1 MSRAWAVSV
10 AMMVAALPAWAQDVG
25 VVSNEQFESPR
36 SGGIIIRL
44 GGYKPL
50 LDDEKALNGNTP
62 FKDTFGDSSL
72 LLVELELQRYFY
84 QGIGTAGVGVSAGY
98 GEKFAAAKLAGG
110 GNAAEQTALK
120 VVPLGLNLFYKFD
133 YAAFEW
139 GIPLVPYGKLG
150 LIYTPWWVTK
160 GSGDEVVDGNTAKG
174 GKWGWGATGGVSFLL
189 DVLQPRFARDFDSGL
204 GINHSYLFA
213 EYTYADV
220 DNFGGKGFV
229 LSSRRW
235 MFGLALDY

>member
-25 VVSNEQFESPR
+25 VVSDGQFESPR
-36 SGGIIIRL
+36 SGGIIVRL

-50 LDDEKALNGNTP
+50 LDDEKALNGKTP
-62 FKDTFGDSSL
+62 YKDTFGDSSL
-72 LLVELELQRYFY
+72 LLAELEIQGYFY

-98 GEKFAAAKLAGG
+98 GEKYASAKLAGG
-110 GNAAEQTALK
+110 GNAAELTALK

-139 GIPLVPYGKLG
+139 GIPLVPYGKVG
-150 LIYTPWWVTK
+150 LVYSPWWVTK
-160 GSGDEVVDGNTAKG
+160 GDDDEVVDGINASG
-174 GKWGWGATGGVSFLL
+174 GKWGWSATGGLSFLL

-213 EYTYADV
+213 EYTYSDV
-220 DNFGGKGFV
+220 DNFGKPGFV